1 VSGVPAGRALRA
13 TGAEVFSNIMT
24 DQLLELIQKATIYD
38 LAQPYFLGMPHHPVH
53 PPFLYGLVKKH
64 GEYVAP
70 GGGSSASEALALGA
84 HVGTHIDALCH
95 FSRDGRLHDGAEVA
109 HAQSNAFGLSR
120 LSVDTIQPI
129 FRRGVLLDIAGLERV
144 DVLPADFTVT
154 PEHLERTVQ
163 SQGVQLRPG
172 DVILL
177 RTGWARYWADAGLFI
192 SQVHGPGPDEA
203 GSRWISSKGAFA
215 AGSDTVA
222 FEKVPSPTM
231 PGHVHLLVEK
241 GIHIIECLNLEELA
255 ADRVWNFIF
264 AAAPLK
270 IRGGTGS
277 PIRPLALTLK

>member
-1 VSGVPAGRALRA
+1 
-13 TGAEVFSNIMT
+13 MT
-24 DQLLELIQKATIYD
+24 DQLLELIQKATVYD

-70 GGGSSASEALALGA
+70 GGGSSASEALALGT

-129 FRRGVLLDIAGLERV
+129 FRRGVLLDIAGLERAN
-144 DVLPADFTVT
+144 VLPADFTVT
-154 PEHLERTVQ
+154 PEHLDRAAQT
-163 SQGVQLRPG
+163 QGVQLRPG

-203 GSRWISSKGAFA
+203 GARWISAKGAFA

-222 FEKVPSPTM
+222 FEKVPSSSM
-231 PGHVHLLVEK
+231 PVHVHLLVEK
-241 GIHIIECLNLEELA
+241 GIHIIECLNLEDLA

>member
-1 VSGVPAGRALRA
+1 MSGVPAGRALRA

-70 GGGSSASEALALGA
+70 GGSSASEALALGA

-129 FRRGVLLDIAGLERV
+129 FRHGVLLDIAGLERV

-154 PEHLERTVQ
+154 PEHLERVEFIKQCQTLGF
-163 SQGVQLRPG
+163 SLDEIRELMELRFIGASPCQHVR
-172 DVILL
+172 DLL
-177 RTGWARYWADAGLFI
+177 LQKIQEVEAHITRLQQFRHELQANAR
-192 SQVHGPGPDEA
+192 EC
-203 GSRWISSKGAFA
+203 
-215 AGSDTVA
+215 
-222 FEKVPSPTM
+222 EK
-231 PGHVHLLVEK
+231 
-241 GIHIIECLNLEELA
+241 
-255 ADRVWNFIF
+255 
-264 AAAPLK
+264 
-270 IRGGTGS
+270 
-277 PIRPLALTLK
+277 TLKRHTGKKDCCPVLERLDKKLMQREKRKTS